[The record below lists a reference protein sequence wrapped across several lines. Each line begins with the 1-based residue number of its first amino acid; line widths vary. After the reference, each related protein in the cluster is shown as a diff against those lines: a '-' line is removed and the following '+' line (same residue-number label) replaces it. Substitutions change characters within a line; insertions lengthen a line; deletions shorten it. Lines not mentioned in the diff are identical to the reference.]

1 MYENVNLLS
10 LIICEWAI
18 QTPKNTKAKS
28 RKFFMECFC
37 SKAINFLLV
46 SEYICLMR
54 IAIVGGGAAGFF
66 SAIHVKENYPNAQV
80 VIFEKSNKVLSK
92 VKISGGGR
100 CNVTN
105 GCTDI
110 KELSEAYPRGGRKL
124 RKAFGVFNTKHT
136 MDWFESRGIEL
147 VVQEDNCVFPKTQN
161 SQTIID
167 CFLSETRRLGVEL
180 HTSMGVKR
188 ISRAGKQIQ
197 LNFIDSEEVFDRVI
211 ITTGGSPKR
220 SGLAWLEELGHTIVA
235 PVPSLFTFNMPKES
249 IRELMGVV
257 IENPA
262 VNIQGTKLKSEGP
275 LLITHWGMS
284 GPAILKLSA
293 FGARVLGQK
302 NYEFKTQINWV
313 NIQNTELVLTE
324 LKSISQAHKNKIL
337 ANYRP
342 YLLRERLWHFLIERA
357 GLSKQSTWGQ
367 LGKKAMNKL
376 TNVLTNDVYDV
387 KGKTTF
393 KEEFVTCGGVSL
405 ESIDFRTMQ
414 STVFPNLYFAGE
426 VVDIDGITGGYNFQ
440 AAWTTAFLAA
450 KLG

>member
-1 MYENVNLLS
+1 
-10 LIICEWAI
+10 
-18 QTPKNTKAKS
+18 
-28 RKFFMECFC
+28 
-37 SKAINFLLV
+37 
-46 SEYICLMR
+46 
-54 IAIVGGGAAGFF
+54 
-66 SAIHVKENYPNAQV
+66 
-80 VIFEKSNKVLSK
+80 
-92 VKISGGGR
+92 
-100 CNVTN
+100 
-105 GCTDI
+105 
-110 KELSEAYPRGGRKL
+110 
-124 RKAFGVFNTKHT
+124 
-136 MDWFESRGIEL
+136 
-147 VVQEDNCVFPKTQN
+147 
-161 SQTIID
+161 
-167 CFLSETRRLGVEL
+167 
-180 HTSMGVKR
+180 MGVKR

-342 YLLRERLWHFLIERA
+342 YLLRERLWYFLIERA

-387 KGKTTF
+387 EGKTTF